1 MEKIMGLF
9 ESYEGADRA
18 AEALDLAGFP
28 EGISVVSRDKGVR
41 ERVERVEWSDWVN
54 NVVGAGAVGAVG
66 GIVVGGLAGLAGVI
80 IGVTATL
87 IWGSGPDLADWAL
100 STALGATAAG
110 VGIGMVTGSVVG
122 ALIGLSF
129 PLGVYTQGVR
139 RGGILVTV
147 RAPDSRAAG
156 SACDIMRD
164 SGAVDINEWT
174 NEPSAA
180 RRWTGFR
187 ENVWPEGFVPST
199 LMHTHSHS

>member
-18 AEALDLAGFP
+18 AEALGLAGFP
-28 EGISVVSRDKGVR
+28 EGISVVSRDKRVW
-41 ERVERVEWSDWVN
+41 ERGEGVEWSDWVN
-54 NVVGAGAVGAVG
+54 NVVGAGTVGALG
-66 GIVVGGLAGLAGVI
+66 GIVVGGLAGFI

-87 IWGSGPDLADWAL
+87 IWGSGPDLATWAL
-100 STALGATAAG
+100 STAVGAAAAG
-110 VGIGMVTGSVVG
+110 VAIGMVTGGVIG

-147 RAPDSRAAG
+147 RAPDSRAAD

>member
-1 MEKIMGLF
+1 MERIMGLF

-18 AEALDLAGFP
+18 AEALEFEGFP

-54 NVVGAGAVGAVG
+54 NVVGAATVGAVG
-66 GIVVGGLAGLAGVI
+66 GIVVGGLAGFFVGL
-80 IGVTATL
+80 TATL
-87 IWGSGPDLADWAL
+87 IWGSGPDLAAWAL
-100 STALGATAAG
+100 STALGAAAAG
-110 VGIGMVTGSVVG
+110 VGIGMATGSVVG
-122 ALIGLSF
+122 ALIGRGF
-129 PLGVYTQGVR
+129 PLGIYTQRVR

-147 RAPDSRAAG
+147 RAPDSHAAD
-156 SACDIMRD
+156 SARDIMRD

-180 RRWTGFR
+180 SRWTGFR
-187 ENVWPEGFVPST
+187 ENVWPEGYVSST

>member
-18 AEALDLAGFP
+18 AEALEFAGFP
-28 EGISVVSRDKGVR
+28 ERISVVSRDRGVR

-54 NVVGAGAVGAVG
+54 NVVGAATVGAVG
-66 GIVVGGLAGLAGVI
+66 GIVVGGLAGFF
-80 IGVTATL
+80 IGLTATL
-87 IWGSGPDLADWAL
+87 IWGSGPDLAAWAL
-100 STALGATAAG
+100 STALGAAAAG
-110 VGIGMVTGSVVG
+110 VGIGMATGSVVG
-122 ALIGLSF
+122 ALIGRGF

-147 RAPDSRAAG
+147 RAPDSHTAD
-156 SACDIMRD
+156 SARDIMRD

-174 NEPSAA
+174 NESSAA
-180 RRWTGFR
+180 SRWTGFR
-187 ENVWPEGFVPST
+187 ENVWPEGYVPST